1 MGVNGL
7 EAVYLARRDA
17 LLRFMRAHGAGEA
30 AEDLLNEL
38 WLRLRDARPGPVAR
52 PVAYLYR
59 AANNLMLDRYRSEVS
74 AATRERDWTDVT
86 GATCPDRSDAP
97 TGDREMIAR
106 QELARAQAALAGL
119 GPRVEQVFCRHR
131 LEGISQRVLAEEF
144 GVSLSTIE
152 SDLRKA
158 TRAMIELRRMLD

>member
-7 EAVYLARRDA
+7 EAVYLASRDA
-17 LLRFMRAHGAGEA
+17 LLRFLRAHGAGEA

-52 PVAYLYR
+52 PLAYLYR
-59 AANNLMLDRYRSEVS
+59 AANNLMLDRYRSEAS
-74 AATRERDWTDVT
+74 AATREKDWVDVT
-86 GATCPDRSDAP
+86 GTTSPDRSDAP
-97 TGDREMIAR
+97 TGDREIIAR
-106 QELARAQAALAGL
+106 QELAHARDALAGL
-119 GPRVEQVFCRHR
+119 GSRVEQVFCRHR
-131 LEGISQRVLAEEF
+131 LDGVPQRLLAEEF

-158 TRAMIELRRMLD
+158 TRAMIELRRTLD